1 MGKFDY
7 SRLQAVLLAFLFNH
21 EREWNILVLPAQR
34 LRVSPTRVRI
44 LSSASRSCPKATPS
58 IPQDR
63 ALSTTAISAR
73 KPFGSSIPKHAKP
86 TPGPPP
92 PSSLPPIPSP
102 SPAHPSPSTS
112 PRSTPCW
119 ISLLPTK
126 PFLTITLLLT
136 ACHPPRPTPYRS
148 PTPSS
153 GPGST
158 PKISAPLT
166 RAPPPS
172 PSSPPPSTSRPR
184 HTPRRHR
191 E

>member
-21 EREWNILVLPAQR
+21 EREWNILVLPAQQ

-136 ACHPPRPTPYRS
+136 ACHPPPPDPLPLPDTVLWAWEHPEDLRALNPRTTAVAFLAATLNLSPAPHSATP
-148 PTPSS
+148 P
-153 GPGST
+153 
-158 PKISAPLT
+158 
-166 RAPPPS
+166 
-172 PSSPPPSTSRPR
+172 
-184 HTPRRHR
+184 
-191 E
+191 